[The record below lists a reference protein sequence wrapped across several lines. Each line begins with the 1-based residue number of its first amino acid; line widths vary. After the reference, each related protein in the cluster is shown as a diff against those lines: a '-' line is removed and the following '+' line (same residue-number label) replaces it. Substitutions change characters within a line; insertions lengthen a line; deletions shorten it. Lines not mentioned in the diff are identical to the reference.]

1 MIELSLADIL
11 SFLLLAARW
20 TVLLSVIAFVG
31 GGIGALLLLLLRY
44 ARPRFGSGFMRVY
57 VEFFQGTPFLLQL
70 FLIFFGLPKLGMDV
84 SPLMAATIG
93 LTLYASAFLAE
104 IWRGCV
110 DAIPRGQ
117 WDASASLGMNF
128 IQQMRDVIL
137 PQSLK
142 IAIPPTVGFLVQLVK
157 NTAVTSIVGFH
168 ELTKAGNVI
177 NNATFQPFIT
187 YSLVALIYFA
197 MCFPLTFWSRRLE
210 RRLTPTG
217 HR

>member
-20 TVLLSVIAFVG
+20 TVLLSAIAFLG
-31 GGIGALLLLLLRY
+31 GGIGALLLLLFRY
-44 ARPRFGSGFMRVY
+44 ARPRFGAKFMHVY

-70 FLIFFGLPKLGMDV
+70 FLIFFGLPKLGIEV

-93 LTLYASAFLAE
+93 LTLYATAFLAE

-137 PQSLK
+137 PQALK

-157 NTAVTSIVGFH
+157 STAVTSIVGFH

-197 MCFPLTFWSRRLE
+197 MCYPLTFWSRRLE
-210 RRLTPTG
+210 RRLSPTG